1 MSSIIQF
8 EIETLSNL
16 FIGGAPVPFEIGGI
30 DQQTILDPD
39 GFPYIP
45 GSSLKGALRAI
56 VSQDKSPVAEEI
68 KMLYTDYLKNQKEKN
83 VERIREIVEQQY
95 KDISSRKETLD
106 RIERNYTKA
115 EEKLSAEYLFG
126 IEGFNNSP
134 KLLFNDV
141 LLCEKDR
148 NKRTC
153 FSIDM
158 KNSIEDQNG
167 IAPVSNPRT
176 YQTARKGLNFAG
188 EIRLYGMM
196 EYWDQASAELCR
208 RYVME
213 QLLKFNEGIHRL
225 GNSKSR
231 GYGKVEV
238 RIVEEMKA

>member
-1 MSSIIQF
+1 MPNTIKFNIT
-8 EIETLSNL
+8 TLSNL

-56 VSQDKSPVAEEI
+56 VRQDKSPAAEKI
-68 KMLYTDYLKNQKEKN
+68 KILYTAYLKNQKEKN
-83 VERIREIVEQQY
+83 AKRIREIVKKEQQ
-95 KDISSRKETLD
+95 EVLD
-106 RIERNYTKA
+106 RIEKNYAKA

-141 LLCEKDR
+141 LLCEEDR

-158 KNSIEDQNG
+158 KNSIDDQNG

-176 YQTARKGLNFAG
+176 YQTARKGLTFEG
-188 EIRLYGMM
+188 EIRLYGMI
-196 EYWDQASAELCR
+196 EYWGQAPAELCR
-208 RYVME
+208 EYVIE
-213 QLLKFNEGIHRL
+213 QLRKFNEGIYRL

-238 RIVEEMKA
+238 RIAEEMTV